1 MSKVRK
7 RKVLTGTLSKHR
19 QGFGFVSCDEL
30 ERDVFVSAGS
40 MKGAMNGDEVEVDLI
55 PEYLWKDSPE
65 GIITKILNR
74 KTREVVGTFQKSKK
88 FGFVVPEIG
97 RAHV

>member
-55 PEYLWKDSPE
+55 PE
-65 GIITKILNR
+65 
-74 KTREVVGTFQKSKK
+74 
-88 FGFVVPEIG
+88 
-97 RAHV
+97 